1 MPARC
6 LQGVETV
13 AADALPDR
21 PLSSFLDLIMG
32 DLPVIPLRFSQ
43 NTFVYSTNVQN
54 VTMDLYGYVN
64 LTEITTSAG

>member
-1 MPARC
+1 M
-6 LQGVETV
+6 
-13 AADALPDR
+13 
-21 PLSSFLDLIMG
+21 
-32 DLPVIPLRFSQ
+32 IPLRFSQ